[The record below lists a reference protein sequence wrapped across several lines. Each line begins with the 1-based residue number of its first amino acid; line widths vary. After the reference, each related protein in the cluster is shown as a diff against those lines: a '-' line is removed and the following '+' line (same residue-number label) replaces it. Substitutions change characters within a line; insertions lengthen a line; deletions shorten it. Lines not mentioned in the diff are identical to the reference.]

1 MAGISLNQ
9 RQDLFVTHYLANGM
23 NATQAYRDAYDA
35 HDRPDSSV
43 NPSASRLLR
52 HERVRQAIVTK
63 KQGLIH
69 KIEAKQDITRDF
81 LIIEYLDVLAKSK
94 EQSSTLSVGKSCLDS
109 LAHISGI
116 WQDKKQLQVT
126 GAINHL
132 ANLDTGT
139 LIDALSVATTSAI
152 KPGDESDAE
161 PVAIDGDYRKLA
173 DA

>member
-1 MAGISLNQ
+1 MPGISLNE
-9 RQDLFVTHYLANGM
+9 RQDLFVTYYLANGM

-69 KIEAKQDITRDF
+69 KIEEKQDITRDF

-94 EQSSTLSVGKSCLDS
+94 
-109 LAHISGI
+109 
-116 WQDKKQLQVT
+116 
-126 GAINHL
+126 
-132 ANLDTGT
+132 
-139 LIDALSVATTSAI
+139 
-152 KPGDESDAE
+152 
-161 PVAIDGDYRKLA
+161 
-173 DA
+173 

>member
-1 MAGISLNQ
+1 MAGISLNE
-9 RQDLFVTHYLANGM
+9 RQDLFVTYYLANGM

-69 KIEAKQDITRDF
+69 KIEEKQDITRDF

-94 EQSSTLSVGKSCLDS
+94 EQSSTLSVAKATLDS

-116 WQDKKQLQVT
+116 WVDKQLKVST
-126 GAINHL
+126 HINHL
-132 ANLDTGT
+132 ASLDTGT

-161 PVAIDGDYRKLA
+161 PVAIDGDYRNVA

>member
-23 NATQAYRDAYDA
+23 NATQAYRDAYNA

-52 HERVRQAIVTK
+52 HERVRQAIVNK

-69 KIEAKQDITRDF
+69 KIEEKQDITRSF

-94 EQSSTLSVGKSCLDS
+94 EQSSTLSVAKATLDS

-116 WQDKKQLQVT
+116 WIDKKQLDVS
-126 GAINHL
+126 GAVNHL
-132 ANLDTGT
+132 ASLDTGT
-139 LIDALSVATTSAI
+139 LIDALSVATTSDAD
-152 KPGDESDAE
+152 PDAE
-161 PVAIDGDYRKLA
+161 TDAETVAINGEYRNVA

>member
-1 MAGISLNQ
+1 MA
-9 RQDLFVTHYLANGM
+9 
-23 NATQAYRDAYDA
+23 
-35 HDRPDSSV
+35 
-43 NPSASRLLR
+43 
-52 HERVRQAIVTK
+52 VTK

-116 WQDKKQLQVT
+116 WQDKKQLQVS
-126 GAINHL
+126 GAVNHL
-132 ANLDTGT
+132 ASLDTGD
-139 LIDALSVATTSAI
+139 LIQALNTAQPVA
-152 KPGDESDAE
+152 ESDAE
-161 PVAIDGDYRKLA
+161 SVAIDGDYRNVA

>member
-1 MAGISLNQ
+1 MVGISLNE

-69 KIEAKQDITRDF
+69 KIEEKQDITRDF

-94 EQSSTLSVGKSCLDS
+94 EQSSTLSVAKSCLDS
-109 LAHISGI
+109 LAHISGL
-116 WQDKKQLQVT
+116 WVDKQLKVST
-126 GAINHL
+126 HINHL
-132 ANLDTGT
+132 ASLDTGD
-139 LIDALSVATTSAI
+139 LIQALNTAQPV
-152 KPGDESDAE
+152 AE
-161 PVAIDGDYRKLA
+161 PVAESVAVDGEYRKLG
-173 DA
+173 DD